1 MEQNSKNYLDTHK
14 WVKDVINSCKT
25 YEQVN
30 TCHKIIELWENKTV
44 LENPKINGYEI
55 SMMYSELDYLI
66 EYKLKTLKTQ

>member
-1 MEQNSKNYLDTHK
+1 MEQHSKHYSNTHK
-14 WVKDVINSCKT
+14 WVKKVINSCKT